1 MLKRER
7 EREKEQQVRNSCNVQ
22 NVLVVFEILI
32 YSESVTEKSS
42 LTTTTSLY
50 TVSIY
55 IFPQAEPIRFVERK
69 KFLKSLD
76 PILIVKDFTKLT
88 SRVEINIDLTRWKQE
103 TNILFFYSIFLCSYS
118 VFFFTFIRDLYK
130 RERIRNLKIDLIW
143 RIGLRETS
151 CTPSS
156 IGRIPRE
163 RSSTIEPRT

>member
-1 MLKRER
+1 M
-7 EREKEQQVRNSCNVQ
+7 Q

-88 SRVEINIDLTRWKQE
+88 SRIEINIDLTRWK
-103 TNILFFYSIFLCSYS
+103 
-118 VFFFTFIRDLYK
+118 
-130 RERIRNLKIDLIW
+130 
-143 RIGLRETS
+143 
-151 CTPSS
+151 
-156 IGRIPRE
+156 
-163 RSSTIEPRT
+163 